1 MESIESKKVK
11 VGELDIH
18 YYRGGQGD
26 PLVVIH
32 GGANGARAWMKNIRE
47 LSRKY
52 TVYAPDLPGYG
63 RSQSIDGEY
72 FIPELVDFIDKFSH
86 SLDLRN
92 FHLVGHSLGGGIAL
106 SYALKFPYKVTKL
119 VLVSS
124 LCLGKEIALWVRVLA
139 NCRLCHW
146 LWKPAL
152 AVLKGVK
159 WLAGRLFAGVEL
171 VMPFSETSIN
181 LGGYIS
187 TFREQTTVLLNRL
200 SEVMVPT
207 LVVWGAKDPII
218 PARQAYRAADLIPDC
233 RVKVFADSGHS
244 VYRDKLGE
252 FSSLLTDFLG

>member
-1 MESIESKKVK
+1 MASIESKKVR

-32 GGANGARAWMKNIRE
+32 GGANGAKAWMKNIRE

-52 TVYAPDLPGYG
+52 TVYVPDLPGYG
-63 RSQSIDGEY
+63 LSQSIEGDY
-72 FIPELVDFIDKFSH
+72 FIPELVDFIDKFSR
-86 SLDLRN
+86 SLGLCN

-106 SYALKFPYKVTKL
+106 SYALKFPYRVTKL

-124 LCLGKEIALWVRVLA
+124 LCLGKEIALWVRVFA

-146 LWKPAL
+146 LWKPML
-152 AVLKGVK
+152 MVLKGVK
-159 WLAGRLFAGVEL
+159 WLLGRLFAGVEP
-171 VMPFSETSIN
+171 VMPFSQTSIN
-181 LGGYIS
+181 LGRCIS
-187 TFREQTTVLLNRL
+187 NFREQTTVLLNRL
-200 SEVMVPT
+200 SEIMVPT

-218 PARQAYRAADLIPDC
+218 PARQAYRAAALIPDC
-233 RVKVFADSGHS
+233 RVKVFDGRGHS
-244 VYRDKLGE
+244 VYRDKRGE

>member
-1 MESIESKKVK
+1 MASIESKRVR

-32 GGANGARAWMKNIRE
+32 GGANGAKAWMKNIRE

-52 TVYAPDLPGYG
+52 TVYVPDLPGYG
-63 RSQSIDGEY
+63 LSQSIEGDY

-86 SLDLRN
+86 SLGLRN

-124 LCLGKEIALWVRVLA
+124 LCLGKEIALWVRVFA

-146 LWKPAL
+146 LWMPA
-152 AVLKGVK
+152 
-159 WLAGRLFAGVEL
+159 
-171 VMPFSETSIN
+171 
-181 LGGYIS
+181 
-187 TFREQTTVLLNRL
+187 
-200 SEVMVPT
+200 
-207 LVVWGAKDPII
+207 
-218 PARQAYRAADLIPDC
+218 LIPDC
-233 RVKVFADSGHS
+233 RVKVFAGRGHS